1 MLEIFSECVVVIVI
15 VKLALKEEWGFMYEM
30 WKQDWDSAQMREM
43 QRLHM
48 SWKRDEMGSHRCTGG
63 HRLER
68 CVAQD
73 DRMIILVQALWYF
86 EVWHTI
92 VALCRMSQAFGGRE
106 VE

>member
-1 MLEIFSECVVVIVI
+1 MLEIFSECVIVIVI
-15 VKLALKEEWGFMYEM
+15 VKLAVKEEW
-30 WKQDWDSAQMREM
+30 REYV
-43 QRLHM
+43 RDVETGLGLRADEGDAKASHVLE
-48 SWKRDEMGSHRCTGG
+48 KRRDGSHRCAGG

-92 VALCRMSQAFGGRE
+92 VALCRMSQAFGGKE